1 MSNPPAP
8 RILQAMAGAPQGGA
22 ENFFVRLA
30 GGLARAGVEQKIVI
44 RRNPERAAALRAEGI
59 EPVELPFGA
68 WFDFTTSPTLLRL
81 VRDWRPAV
89 VLTWMN
95 RATRAMPPGPFVH
108 AARMGGYYDLKYY
121 RRCHQLIGNTQDIVD
136 HIVRGG
142 WPPERAHYLP
152 NFVDDRPADP
162 VRRTDL
168 GTADDAPVL
177 LAAGRLH
184 RNKAFDV
191 LLAALARL
199 PRATL
204 WLAGE
209 GPERDALTRQA
220 ADLGVAARVR
230 FLGWRDDVAALCGA
244 ADIFVCPSRHEPL
257 GNVVLEAWARGLPMV
272 AASSQGPAGLI
283 EDGRT
288 GLLVPIDDAEALAA
302 AIDRVLEDP
311 ALARDLARAGRAQHD
326 AHFSEAAVVGRYIE
340 FFQQVAA

>member
-1 MSNPPAP
+1 
-8 RILQAMAGAPQGGA
+8 
-22 ENFFVRLA
+22 
-30 GGLARAGVEQKIVI
+30 
-44 RRNPERAAALRAEGI
+44 
-59 EPVELPFGA
+59 
-68 WFDFTTSPTLLRL
+68 
-81 VRDWRPAV
+81 
-89 VLTWMN
+89 
-95 RATRAMPPGPFVH
+95 
-108 AARMGGYYDLKYY
+108 MGGYYDLKYY

-220 ADLGVAARVR
+220 ADLGVAARPLPR
-230 FLGWRDDVAALCGA
+230 LARRRGGPLRCRRHLRL
-244 ADIFVCPSRHEPL
+244 PSRHEPL